1 MNTISISSI
10 PENGEIKVF
19 LGSKYNGYIGLV
31 DISLPQLNHERSIVH
46 ISCDQVDSTCFNR
59 KRLLRIIHVDNK
71 SGYQCIQFQNIMYYK
86 LDSSDYHLT
95 IRMYNENGPIKLQSP
110 EPVLITLSLQPD
122 TPQRWI
128 NM

>member
-1 MNTISISSI
+1 MNTINVACV
-10 PENGEIKVF
+10 PENGALKVF
-19 LGSKYNGYIGLV
+19 LGSKYNGYLGLV
-31 DISLPQLNHERSIVH
+31 DIALPQLDTERSTVY

-59 KRLLRIIHVDNK
+59 KRLLRIIHTGNK
-71 SGYQCIQFQNIMYYK
+71 PGYFYRQFQNIMYYK

-95 IRMYNENGPIKLQSP
+95 IRIYNDDGPITFKSA
-110 EPVLITLSLQPD
+110 EPVLVTLGLQPD